1 METFLIAI
9 GSIVPMLLFLVVIH
23 ELGHFATARAMGVKV
38 LEFGVGFPPRALTLY
53 TGRTRVLLDPQTR
66 FIGMNGP
73 QDLATGRL
81 VKVASSEDVHGNLV
95 AQTVAAI
102 QPSRMF
108 RGKSQTETTQELDAD
123 QQDPGNGQGS
133 ESEDDLKHEGKIRE
147 SDGGSFILAD
157 MLYTINWAPLG
168 GFVRLAG
175 ESNPNVPRS
184 LAGKGAGTRM
194 IVLAA
199 GSFMNAV
206 LPLVIFTVLFMVPQQ
221 MTFGQVLISEVAD
234 GSPAQAAGVIPGDI
248 VLRAKNQII
257 ESVPDLVRVVNLNGG
272 DTMEWVVLRRGR
284 EEILLVHPTF
294 GAPEGRW
301 LVGIGIQEQ
310 AGRVSV
316 TQVRPGSPARQAEIL
331 AGDTVI
337 RAGGNIIR
345 DTADLTGAVGLN
357 QDSEMEW
364 VIERSG
370 IQQVIRVTPAFEQPD
385 PKQWLTGA
393 TTRLVNTR
401 EETRSQPIWTAV
413 PDSFVRTW
421 ELLVL
426 VKQGLF
432 GAISAGGAPQV
443 AGPVGIAKVA
453 GEFTREGGFTGW
465 LVITILLSVNLA
477 IINILPI
484 PMLDGGRLVFV
495 VLEWVRRGRRVPPE
509 KEGLVHLI
517 GFVVLISGI
526 ILITAN
532 DIRTLL
538 IG

>member
-95 AQTVAAI
+95 AQTVAAT

-316 TQVRPGSPARQAEIL
+316 TQVRPGSPARQAGIL

-337 RAGGNIIR
+337 RAGGNTIQ

>member
-1 METFLIAI
+1 METTLIAI

-53 TGRTRVLLDPQTR
+53 TGRTRVLLDPQTQ
-66 FIGMNGP
+66 FFGMTGP
-73 QDLATGRL
+73 QDLSTGRR
-81 VKVASSEDVHGNLV
+81 VKVTSSEDVHGNLV
-95 AQTVAAI
+95 AQTVEAV
-102 QPSRMF
+102 QTTHGFLGRF
-108 RGKSQTETTQELDAD
+108 LGGSQIETAQD
-123 QQDPGNGQGS
+123 QNPGGQQVE
-133 ESEDDLKHEGKIRE
+133 ESDDDLKHEGKIRE

-175 ESNPNVPRS
+175 ENNPNVPRS

-199 GSFMNAV
+199 GSFMNAI
-206 LPLVIFTVLFMVPQQ
+206 LPLVIFTILFMVPQQ
-221 MTFGQVLISEVAD
+221 VLLGQVQVSEIAD

-248 VLRAKNQII
+248 VLRAKNQPI
-257 ESVPDLVRVVNLNGG
+257 ESVPDLLRAVNLNGG
-272 DTMEWVVLRRGR
+272 APMEWVVLRGGR
-284 EEILLVHPTF
+284 EEVLQVQPRF

-310 AGRVSV
+310 EGRVLV
-316 TQVRPGSPARQAEIL
+316 TQVRPGSPAEQAGL
-331 AGDTVI
+331 SVGDTVV

-345 DTADLTGAVGLN
+345 GIPDLTGAVGLN

-364 VIERSG
+364 VIQRSG
-370 IQQVIRVTPAFEQPD
+370 VQQVIRVTPAFEQPD
-385 PKQWLTGA
+385 PKQWLTGV

-413 PDSFVRTW
+413 PNSFVRTW

-443 AGPVGIAKVA
+443 AGPVGIAKIA

-495 VLEWVRRGRRVPPE
+495 VLEWLRRGRRVPPE
-509 KEGLVHLI
+509 KEVLVHLI
-517 GFVVLISGI
+517 GFVVLIAGI

-532 DIRTLL
+532 DIREL
-538 IG
+538 IIG

>member
-123 QQDPGNGQGS
+123 QQDPGNGQVS

-221 MTFGQVLISEVAD
+221 MTLGQVLISEVAD

-284 EEILLVHPTF
+284 EEILLVHPSF

-316 TQVRPGSPARQAEIL
+316 TQVRPGSPARQAGIL

-337 RAGGNIIR
+337 RAGGNTIQ

-401 EETRSQPIWTAV
+401 EETRSQPIWTALPLNLV
-413 PDSFVRTW
+413 MTRWRSRTP
-421 ELLVL
+421 LTV
-426 VKQGLF
+426 V
-432 GAISAGGAPQV
+432 SAGRTVDHCRADPPRAACGQP
-443 AGPVGIAKVA
+443 
-453 GEFTREGGFTGW
+453 GEKSLGW
-465 LVITILLSVNLA
+465 DSRPSCSL
-477 IINILPI
+477 
-484 PMLDGGRLVFV
+484 R
-495 VLEWVRRGRRVPPE
+495 
-509 KEGLVHLI
+509 
-517 GFVVLISGI
+517 
-526 ILITAN
+526 
-532 DIRTLL
+532 
-538 IG
+538 